1 MLLVLKNKN
10 RLKHDRIGRCK
21 VLILKINISQFSIN
35 RKISI
40 TRELTKVYEDIISS
54 DLENI
59 ESLINERQLNN
70 KPLKGEIVIIINGYT
85 KNYNMNIETLRAN
98 IKKKLQK
105 FSLRDT
111 VNLTVDETNFPRKLI
126 YNEAVNIKKLI
137 TEK

>member
-1 MLLVLKNKN
+1 M
-10 RLKHDRIGRCK
+10 
-21 VLILKINISQFSIN
+21 LKIYGN

-40 TRELTKVYEDIISS
+40 TRELTKIYEDIITG
-54 DLENI
+54 DLENM
-59 ESLINERQLNN
+59 ENLIYERQLKN

-85 KNYNMNIETLRAN
+85 KSKNISIETVRVS

-111 VNLTVDETNFPRKLI
+111 VNLTINETNFSKKLI
-126 YNEAVNIKKLI
+126 YDEAINIKKSM